1 MVGNYLGTI
10 SLAGMVAEMVAI
22 LLWETTDSQ
31 INGRPM
37 TKIDEEL
44 LFGRGF
50 EKLGQER
57 RVSVLSAYG
66 IIGDKT
72 RSNFDKI
79 RQIRRRYLHLW
90 SQDHDQLTTDGIQ
103 SFHAA
108 VSLVVT
114 VIGQDV
120 VEGRFVLSPQLM
132 NYLERHQES
141 TDKPQAL

>member
-1 MVGNYLGTI
+1 MYHH
-10 SLAGMVAEMVAI
+10 
-22 LLWETTDSQ
+22 
-31 INGRPM
+31 
-37 TKIDEEL
+37 
-44 LFGRGF
+44 
-50 EKLGQER
+50 KLP
-57 RVSVLSAYG
+57 
-66 IIGDKT
+66 
-72 RSNFDKI
+72 
-79 RQIRRRYLHLW
+79 
-90 SQDHDQLTTDGIQ
+90 TDGIQ